1 MLAGAVVH
9 ATGAAIRPYGLPAMS
24 IHVRPDDLSSP
35 QIQALVGEHLAGMHG
50 NTPAGHVHA
59 LALDGL
65 RAPGVSFW
73 SAWLDGQLCGCG
85 ALKALGDGAGEIKS
99 MRTRPPF
106 LRRGVGQAVLD
117 EIVRAARDS
126 GYTRL
131 YLETGT
137 GAPFAAAHALY
148 LRNGFAWCGPFGGYT
163 ATAFNVFMT
172 KRLPAR
178 DNAG

>member
-1 MLAGAVVH
+1 
-9 ATGAAIRPYGLPAMS
+9 MS
-24 IHVRPDDLSSP
+24 ILVRPDDLSSP
-35 QIQALVGEHLAGMHG
+35 QVQALVGEHLAGMHG

-163 ATAFNVFMT
+163 AAAFNVFMT

>member
-24 IHVRPDDLSSP
+24 ILVRPDDLSSP
-35 QIQALVGEHLAGMHG
+35 QVQALVGEHLAGMHG

-148 LRNGFAWCGPFGGYT
+148 LRNDFAWCGPFGGYT